1 MRRRGFT
8 LIEVVIVMSLVAL
21 LTAPLLDF
29 AVSFYRHGEAMARQ
43 SDLKAEAE
51 GMAWRLFR
59 RGAPRLHPDNQGATF
74 PDGSEVR
81 RRRDDVV
88 LRTPQ
93 GERALNEHPVEDFT
107 LHRRDGVL
115 VLHLR
120 LRAPLHAR
128 GPEAGRDFF
137 FDRAEQGEP

>member
-8 LIEVVIVMSLVAL
+8 LLEIAIVASLIAI
-21 LTAPLLDF
+21 LTVPVLDF
-29 AVSFYRHGEAMARQ
+29 ALSFYREGEAMARQ

-51 GMAWRLFR
+51 GLAWRLFR

-81 RRRDDVV
+81 RRGDLVV
-88 LRTPQ
+88 LRTSS
-93 GERALNEHPVEDFT
+93 GERALNEHPAEDFT

-115 VLHLR
+115 VLHVR
-120 LRAPLHAR
+120 LRAALHAG

-137 FDRAEQGEP
+137 FDRAEEGP

>member
-1 MRRRGFT
+1 MSRRGFT
-8 LIEVVIVMSLVAL
+8 LVEVAIVTSLVAL
-21 LTAPLLDF
+21 LTVPVLDF
-29 AVSFYRHGEAMARQ
+29 ALSFYRHGEAMART

-51 GMAWRLFR
+51 GLAWRLFR
-59 RGAPRLHPDNQGATF
+59 RGTPRLHPDNQGATF

-81 RRRDDVV
+81 RRGDRVL
-88 LRTPQ
+88 LRTAG

-115 VLHLR
+115 VVHLR
-120 LRAPLHAR
+120 LRAALHAG

-137 FDRAEQGEP
+137 FDRAEGGQP